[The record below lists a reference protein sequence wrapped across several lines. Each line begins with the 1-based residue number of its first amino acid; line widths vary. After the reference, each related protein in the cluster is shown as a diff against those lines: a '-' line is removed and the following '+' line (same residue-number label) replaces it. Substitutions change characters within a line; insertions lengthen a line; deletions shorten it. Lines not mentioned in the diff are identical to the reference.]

1 MTKDRCSLGRRI
13 AFKIREQVERGR
25 RLDRALESCI
35 QGVDPRERAFAHELA
50 YGVTRLRGRL
60 DHLLSPHVHRGVD
73 TLDPDVREV
82 LRLALYQLLYMNS
95 VPDYA
100 AVSESVAQVR
110 SLAGKG
116 AAGLANAVLRKLAA
130 GGADTAEFPD
140 LDSDPLGFLTTWG
153 SHPRWLVD
161 RWLKRWGAQKV
172 FDLIEAN
179 NTRPLACL
187 TPLYSKAEEAL
198 EALKMAGL
206 DGDPVGYG
214 TESLRLKRSSSPAA
228 ALAAFPE
235 AVIQDPA
242 SHLVTCYAN
251 ISPGMEVADLCAA
264 PGGKALTIATRAQST
279 LAADYSE
286 SRMRMVQENAER
298 TGVELHCIVADAYNP
313 PIKSADAI
321 LLDVPCTG
329 TGTLARHPDIRWRI
343 NPDSVSKITGIQ
355 GRLLDSVAPLV
366 SVGGLLI
373 YSTSTL
379 EPEENHELVA
389 NFFLRNPGF
398 ELEPSDTVDGEFL
411 DENGYL
417 CVHPDKDGRDGSFA
431 ARLRRMH

>member
-1 MTKDRCSLGRRI
+1 MTRDGCSLSRRT

-35 QGVDPRERAFAHELA
+35 QGVEARERAFAHELS

-73 TLDPDVREV
+73 TLDPNVREV
-82 LRLALYQLLYMNS
+82 LRLAAYQLLYMHS

-100 AVSESVAQVR
+100 AVSEAVAQVR
-110 SLAGKG
+110 ALAGKG
-116 AAGLANAVLRKLAA
+116 AAGLVNAVLRRLAA
-130 GGADTAEFPD
+130 AGADTAEFPD
-140 LDSDPLGFLTTWG
+140 LDSDPVGFFTTWG

-161 RWLKRWGAQKV
+161 RWLKRWGTQKV

-187 TPLYSKAEEAL
+187 TPLHARAEEAL
-198 EALKMAGL
+198 KTLRMAGL

-214 TESLRLKRSSSPAA
+214 TECLRLRRSSSPAA
-228 ALAAFPE
+228 ALVAFPE

-242 SHLVTCYAN
+242 SHLVTWYAN

-264 PGGKALTIATRAQST
+264 PGGKALTIATGVRST
-279 LAADYSE
+279 LAADCSE
-286 SRMRMVQENAER
+286 SRMRMVQENAKR
-298 TGVELHCIVADAYNP
+298 TGVEVNCVVADAHNP

-329 TGTLARHPDIRWRI
+329 TGTLARHPDIRWRLS
-343 NPDSVSKITGIQ
+343 PDSVSKITRVQ
-355 GRLLDSVAPLV
+355 DRLLDSAAPLV
-366 SVGGLLI
+366 RVGGLLI
-373 YSTSTL
+373 YSTCTL
-379 EPEENHELVA
+379 EPEENHSLVEG
-389 NFFLRNPGF
+389 FLLRNPGF

-411 DENGYL
+411 DESGYL